1 MRRLLICVLLL
12 TISFVGVQIA
22 DASTSA
28 EVKTQLACPRGVTL
42 SVYTPRLIAEGRT
55 DFSAN
60 YEDDSSEYLAG
71 NNSGFD
77 LIFAPTFTVTQDG
90 KPISII
96 SGGVATQNVSST
108 SMPRKG
114 DLTVRIDAWSDT
126 YGACEA
132 QTITIPRG
140 DGLVGLTSWGIIGF
154 SLAKNVWTGAW
165 TGEGDNPSGGWT
177 FGSCMPLST
186 KPIRIKTVT
195 SGGGGSATKTIL
207 VDACKLLVPPH
218 SGGKIVK
225 IPLAKLAIAEGR
237 VDFIA
242 STFRGPGTQKYTITA
257 TWGSARSVLRLTV
270 TWTPE
275 VIIWQGTDDFV
286 NVCINDSYKIWSKN
300 GQLYCKQVGYPD
312 W

>member
-1 MRRLLICVLLL
+1 MRLLILCVLAFFS
-12 TISFVGVQIA
+12 IVGV
-22 DASTSA
+22 ASANQST

-42 SVYTPRLIAEGRT
+42 SVYTPRLIAKGRT

-60 YEDDSSEYLAG
+60 YQDDSSKYLSG

-77 LIFAPTFTVTQDG
+77 LIFAPTFTITQDG

-96 SGGVATQNVSST
+96 SGGVATQSVSSK
-108 SMPRKG
+108 SMPRQG

-132 QTITIPRG
+132 QTISIPRG

-154 SLAKNVWTGAW
+154 SLAKNVWTGTW
-165 TGEGDNPSGGWT
+165 TGQGDNPSGAWT
-177 FGSCMPLST
+177 SGSCMPLST

-218 SGGKIVK
+218 SGGQLVK
-225 IPLAKLAIAEGR
+225 IPLGKLAIAEGR

-242 STFRGPGTQKYTITA
+242 STFRGPGSQKYTITA
-257 TWGSARSVLRLTV
+257 SWGSARSVLRLTV

-275 VIIWQGTDDFV
+275 VIIWEGTDDFV

-300 GQLYCKQVGYPD
+300 GQLYCKKDGYPN